1 MGAAGTAAA
10 ELAPQLSPQQLGS
23 WRRGS
28 WQAAACR
35 AAQLYRQLASCR
47 HSSVNIRLPAQLQ
60 LRHWGTDPTLM
71 SLSSYRRITGT
82 YPCYPL
88 GADCGV
94 QVRGPCGPSAG
105 VRRLAHPAPR
115 LRES

>member
-10 ELAPQLSPQQLGS
+10 ELAPQLSPQKLGS

-71 SLSSYRRITGT
+71 SLSSYMSRGT
-82 YPCYPL
+82 ILACKL
-88 GADCGV
+88 GKCSHEIARDTV
-94 QVRGPCGPSAG
+94 VLP
-105 VRRLAHPAPR
+105 
-115 LRES
+115 

>member
-71 SLSSYRRITGT
+71 SLSSYRE
-82 YPCYPL
+82 
-88 GADCGV
+88 
-94 QVRGPCGPSAG
+94 
-105 VRRLAHPAPR
+105 
-115 LRES
+115 REC